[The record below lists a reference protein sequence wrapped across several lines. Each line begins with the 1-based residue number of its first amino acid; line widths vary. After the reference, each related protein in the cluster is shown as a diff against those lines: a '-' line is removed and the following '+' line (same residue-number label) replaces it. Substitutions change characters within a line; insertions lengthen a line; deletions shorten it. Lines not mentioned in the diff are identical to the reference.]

1 MKHYYKI
8 TDPFEIRISVLYT
21 LFRAQRALAAYEI
34 SHILLGSAKIDFFDI
49 HDALAFLTAAKEI
62 YQFKS
67 MENKTLY
74 ALTESG
80 AASAQDFSA
89 QVPLEVQE
97 YIDECIAE
105 LFAEQEKQNALIAHS
120 VPVSFDEY
128 AAHMELK
135 DGKTSLLSMTVYAK
149 DEALADK
156 MCKSFRKNTAK
167 IYDTLIA
174 LLTDSGDDEA

>member
-1 MKHYYKI
+1 M
-8 TDPFEIRISVLYT
+8 
-21 LFRAQRALAAYEI
+21 
-34 SHILLGSAKIDFFDI
+34 
-49 HDALAFLTAAKEI
+49 
-62 YQFKS
+62 
-67 MENKTLY
+67 
-74 ALTESG
+74 
-80 AASAQDFSA
+80 
-89 QVPLEVQE
+89 
-97 YIDECIAE
+97 
-105 LFAEQEKQNALIAHS
+105 FAEQEKQNALIAHS

-128 AAHMELK
+128 AAHMEWK